1 MGAGGTERLAGVLGQ
16 CVALAHLD
24 RGMTSALSGKGSFEL
39 RGVVN
44 DPIPLI
50 FSGSSH
56 RLVEY
61 CTSEIG

>member
-39 RGVVN
+39 RGAIKAAYTSSVMPQTLVG
-44 DPIPLI
+44 LI
-50 FSGSSH
+50 H
-56 RLVEY
+56 
-61 CTSEIG
+61 